1 MAYKK
6 QVEIK
11 GQKYWYLFHT
21 VRHGDKYLKKS
32 KYIGKELPENIDEIE
47 KEFLK
52 EVKMEK
58 QEISKEIKELAES
71 MHPYE
76 RKVLPFLKENK
87 SLREIVKASKMKEIE
102 VMRALQW
109 LENKNVIS
117 IKKELKE
124 ITSLGKNGKIY
135 LEKDMPEKRF
145 LKAID
150 GTTPVAEIKE
160 KAGLEKDEINICLGL
175 LRRKAAIEI
184 QEGMNIKIT
193 EQGKK
198 LLQKP
203 SFEELF
209 MKQLPL
215 ESKNLT
221 QEQKYAFNELKN
233 RKDIIKTDIVT
244 ERNVELKEVYNDL
257 IKAKVSFKNIIDELS
272 PEIIKNNSWKNK
284 SFRRY
289 DIKINVPSISGGR
302 RHFVNEA
309 VQYIK
314 KVWLEMGFKEMKGPL
329 LQTSFWNFDALFTA
343 QDHPAR
349 EMQDTFFIKNP
360 DKGKLPDKK
369 IVEGVKN
376 AHENGFNTGSLGWRY
391 KWSPEIAMKNVLR
404 THTTVLSARTIAALK
419 KEDLPAKFFTVG
431 KCFRNE
437 TVDWCHL
444 FELCQVEGI
453 VVDPDVNFK
462 NLVGYLTEFYKK
474 LGYPK
479 VRIRP
484 AYFPYTEMSAEVDV
498 FHPVRKEWVE
508 LGGSGIFRPEV
519 VKPLLGIEVP
529 VLAWGLGMER
539 AISMYYEINDIRD
552 LYRNDLKQSR
562 EIKAWLK

>member
-1 MAYKK
+1 MVYRK

-21 VRHGDKYLKKS
+21 VRQGDKYLKKS
-32 KYIGKELPENIDEIE
+32 KYIGKELPKDIENIE
-47 KEFLK
+47 KEFSE
-52 EVKMEK
+52 EVKIS
-58 QEISKEIKELAES
+58 QEDIPKEIRELAETL
-71 MHPYE
+71 HPYE
-76 RKVLPFLKENK
+76 RKILPFLKDNK
-87 SLREIVKASKMKEIE
+87 SLKQLVKVSKMQEIE

-109 LENKNVIS
+109 LENKNILS

-124 ITSLGKNGKIY
+124 IISLGKNGKLY
-135 LEKDMPEKRF
+135 LEKSLPEKRF
-145 LKAID
+145 LKAIE
-150 GTTPVAEIKE
+150 GTIHIDKIKE
-160 KAGLEKDEINICLGL
+160 KAGLEKDEINVCLGL
-175 LRRKAAIEI
+175 LRRKTAIEI

-209 MKQLPL
+209 LKQLPL
-215 ESKNLT
+215 ESKDLT
-221 QEQKYAFNELKN
+221 QEQKYAFNELKK
-233 RKDIIKTDIVT
+233 RKEVIKTDIIT
-244 ERNVELKEVYNDL
+244 ERSVELKEIYNGL
-257 IKAKVSFKNIIDELS
+257 IKAKISFKNIIDELS
-272 PEIIKNNSWKNK
+272 PSMLKDSSWRNK

-309 VQYIK
+309 VAYIK
-314 KVWLEMGFKEMKGPL
+314 KVWLEMGFKEMQGSL

-349 EMQDTFFIKNP
+349 EMQDTFFIANP
-360 DKGKLPDKK
+360 EKGKLPEKRFVD
-369 IVEGVKN
+369 GVKN
-376 AHENGFNTGSLGWRY
+376 AHENGFKTGSLGWRY

-419 KEDLPAKFFTVG
+419 KDDLPAKYFTVG

-453 VVDPDVNFK
+453 VVDPNVNFK
-462 NLVGYLTEFYKK
+462 NLVGYLKEFYKK
-474 LGYPK
+474 LGYDK

-498 FHPVRKEWVE
+498 FHPVKKEWIE

-539 AISMYYEINDIRD
+539 AISMYYGITDIRD

-562 EIKAWLK
+562 EIKTWLK

>member
-1 MAYKK
+1 MVYRK

-21 VRHGDKYLKKS
+21 VRHGEKYLKKS
-32 KYIGKELPENIDEIE
+32 KYIGKELPENINEIE
-47 KEFLK
+47 KEFLD
-52 EVKMEK
+52 EVKMGK
-58 QEISKEIKELAES
+58 QEVSKEIRELAES
-71 MHPYE
+71 LHPYE
-76 RKVLPFLKENK
+76 RKVLPFLKDNK

-109 LENKNVIS
+109 LENKNIIS

-124 ITSLGKNGKIY
+124 IISLGKNGKDY
-135 LEKDMPEKRF
+135 LEKGMPEKRF

-150 GTTPVAEIKE
+150 GTTHIEKIRQ
-160 KAGLEKDEINICLGL
+160 KAGLEKDEVNVCLGI
-175 LRRKAAIEI
+175 LRKKAAIEI
-184 QEGMNIKIT
+184 KEGMNIKIT

-209 MKQLPL
+209 LKQLPI

-221 QEQKYAFNELKN
+221 QEQKYAFNELKK

-244 ERNVELKEVYNDL
+244 ERTVELKEIYDDL

-272 PEIIKNNSWKNK
+272 PEIIKNESWKNK

-314 KVWLEMGFKEMKGPL
+314 RVWLEMGFKEMKGPL

-360 DKGKLPDKK
+360 EKGKLPDKK

-376 AHENGFNTGSLGWRY
+376 VHENGFKTGSLGWRY

-437 TVDWCHL
+437 TVDWSHL

-453 VVDPDVNFK
+453 VIDPEVNFK

-498 FHPVRKEWVE
+498 FHPVRKEWIE

-519 VKPLLGIEVP
+519 VKPLLGVEVP

-539 AISMYYEINDIRD
+539 AISMYYNISDIRD

-562 EIKAWLK
+562 EIKTWLK

>member
-1 MAYKK
+1 MVYRK
-6 QVEIK
+6 QVKIK

-21 VRHGDKYLKKS
+21 VRSGDKYLKKS
-32 KYIGKELPENIDEIE
+32 KYIGKELPKNIEKIE
-47 KEFLK
+47 KEFSE
-52 EVKMEK
+52 EVKTG
-58 QEISKEIKELAES
+58 QEEMPKELRELAETL
-71 MHPYE
+71 HPYE
-76 RKVLPFLKENK
+76 RKILPYLKEGI
-87 SLREIVKASKMKEIE
+87 SLKQLVEASKMQEIE

-109 LENKNVIS
+109 LENKQVLN

-124 ITSLGKNGKIY
+124 VINLGSNGKLY
-135 LEKDMPEKRF
+135 LQKGLPEKRF

-150 GTTPVAEIKE
+150 KIADIKQIQE
-160 KAGLEKDEINICLGL
+160 KAGLSKDETDVCLGI
-175 LRRKAAIEI
+175 LRKRAAIEI
-184 QEGMNIKIT
+184 MPGMKIRIT

-209 MKQLPL
+209 LKQLPL
-215 ESKNLT
+215 NSADLT
-221 QEQKYAFNELKN
+221 QEQKYAFNELKK
-233 RKDIIKTDIVT
+233 RKEIIKSDIIT
-244 ERNVELKEVYNDL
+244 ERRVGLAKLYDKL
-257 IKAKVSFKNIIDELS
+257 IKAKLSFKNIIDDLN
-272 PEIIKNNSWKNK
+272 PNMIKQGTWQNK

-309 VQYIK
+309 VAYIK
-314 KVWLEMGFKEMKGPL
+314 KVWLEMGFKEMQGPL

-349 EMQDTFFIKNP
+349 EMQDTFFIANP
-360 DKGKLPDKK
+360 KKGKLPEKRFVDS
-369 IVEGVKN
+369 VKN
-376 AHENGFNTGSLGWRY
+376 AHENGFKTGSLGWRY
-391 KWSPEIAMKNVLR
+391 KWNPEIAMKNVLR

-419 KEDLPAKFFTVG
+419 KDDLPAKYFTVG

-437 TVDWCHL
+437 TVDWSHL

-474 LGYPK
+474 LGYEK

-484 AYFPYTEMSAEVDV
+484 GYFPYTEMSAEVDV

-519 VKPLLGIEVP
+519 VKPLLGVEVP

-539 AISMYYEINDIRD
+539 TISMYYGITDIRD
-552 LYRNDLKQSR
+552 LYKNDLKQLR

>member
-1 MAYKK
+1 MVYRK
-6 QVEIK
+6 QVKIK

-21 VRHGDKYLKKS
+21 VRSGDKYLKKS
-32 KYIGKELPENIDEIE
+32 KYIGKELPKNIEEIE
-47 KEFLK
+47 KDFLE

-58 QEISKEIKELAES
+58 QEVSKEIRELAETL
-71 MHPYE
+71 HPYE
-76 RKVLPFLKENK
+76 RKILPFLKDNK
-87 SLREIVKASKMKEIE
+87 SLKELVKASKMQEIE

-109 LENKNVIS
+109 LENKNILL

-124 ITSLGKNGKIY
+124 VISLGSNGKLY
-135 LEKDMPEKRF
+135 LQEGLPEKRF

-150 GTTPVAEIKE
+150 KIADIKQIQE
-160 KAGLEKDEINICLGL
+160 KASLSKDEINVCLGL
-175 LRRKAAIEI
+175 LRRKTAIEI
-184 QEGMNIKIT
+184 KQGMNISIT

-209 MKQLPL
+209 LKQLPF

-221 QEQKYAFNELKN
+221 QEQKYAFNELKR
-233 RKDIIKTDIVT
+233 RKEVIKTDIVT
-244 ERNVELKEVYNDL
+244 ERNIELKEIYNEL
-257 IKAKVSFKNIIDELS
+257 IKAKLSFKNIIDELS
-272 PEIIKNNSWKNK
+272 PSMLKDNSWRNK

-309 VQYIK
+309 VAYIK
-314 KVWLEMGFKEMKGPL
+314 KVWLEMGFKEMQGPL

-360 DKGKLPDKK
+360 EKGKLPEKRFVDS
-369 IVEGVKN
+369 VKN
-376 AHENGFNTGSLGWRY
+376 AHENGFKTGSLGWRY
-391 KWSPEIAMKNVLR
+391 KWSPETAMKNVLR

-419 KEDLPAKFFTVG
+419 KDNLPAKYFTVG

-437 TVDWCHL
+437 TVDWSHL

-453 VVDPDVNFK
+453 VIDPDVNFK

-474 LGYPK
+474 LGYEK

-484 AYFPYTEMSAEVDV
+484 GYFPYTEMSAEVDV

-539 AISMYYEINDIRD
+539 AISMYYGITDIRD
-552 LYRNDLKQSR
+552 LYKNDLKQLR